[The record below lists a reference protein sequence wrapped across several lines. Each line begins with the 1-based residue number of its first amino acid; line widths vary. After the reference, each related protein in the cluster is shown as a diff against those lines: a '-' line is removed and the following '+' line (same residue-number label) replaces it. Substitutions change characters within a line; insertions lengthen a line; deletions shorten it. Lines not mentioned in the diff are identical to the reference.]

1 MSNHTYKV
9 IELVGSS
16 TIGTDDA
23 IKSAIAKAS
32 LTLKNLGWFEV
43 IETRGHIENGK
54 VAEGVVNDRG
64 PYIKGRYAD
73 VSYALAQQLGFV
85 KKGVTKLIIE
95 KI

>member
-23 IKSAIAKAS
+23 IKNAITKAS

-54 VAEGVVNDRG
+54 VAHFQVT
-64 PYIKGRYAD
+64 IK
-73 VSYALAQQLGFV
+73 VGFR
-85 KKGVTKLIIE
+85 IE
-95 KI
+95 D

>member
-1 MSNHTYKV
+1 MTNHTYKV

-32 LTLKNLGWFEV
+32 VTLKNLGWFEV

-54 VAEGVVNDRG
+54 VAHFQVT
-64 PYIKGRYAD
+64 IK
-73 VSYALAQQLGFV
+73 VGFR
-85 KKGVTKLIIE
+85 IE
-95 KI
+95 D